1 MRSKRIAVAV
11 CICLCP
17 STSFLSRSAG
27 EEPLRQPAFTYAE
40 ITGIGK
46 EKGVCRRDP
55 SDLVR
60 VGDTYYVWYSRVTRQ
75 EAKPGRDGYP
85 SGYQATVWYATS
97 TDEGRTWI
105 EKGEAIDKGTGS
117 AFDAHGCFTPNIL
130 VWRGRYYL
138 YYTAVAQGFDNGEY
152 SDVNRTA
159 IGLAE
164 AESPDGPWTKVS
176 DTPVFESTRDPA
188 KFDSYRV
195 DDACFIVREGKIWMY
210 YKGRQWQRTPGET
223 KMGVAVSEK
232 PGGPF
237 TRLNGGNPVQD
248 SGHEVLVWPAGTGV
262 MSLVSR
268 TGPHGMTLQYA
279 EDGTAF
285 RVAGTLPR
293 NYPKAPGLFRADL
306 TAPAAHGK
314 GVRWGIC
321 MATYGGDPYLRRFEI
336 GGTSEDGQ

>member
-1 MRSKRIAVAV
+1 MRSRLSLIAGHTAF
-11 CICLCP
+11 LLAAN
-17 STSFLSRSAG
+17 FLSPTTWAETLS
-27 EEPLRQPAFTYAE
+27 QPRFTYTE

-46 EKGVCRRDP
+46 EKDVCRRDP
-55 SDLVR
+55 SDVIK
-60 VGDTYYVWYSRVTRQ
+60 VGGTYYIWYSRVTRH

-97 TDEGRTWI
+97 KDEGRTWI
-105 EKGEAIDKGTGS
+105 EMGEAVGKGTGS
-117 AFDAHGCFTPNIL
+117 AIDAHACFTPNIL

-138 YYTAVAQGFDNGEY
+138 YYTAVADGFDNGAY
-152 SDVNRTA
+152 SDINRTA
-159 IGLAE
+159 IGLAQ
-164 AESPDGPWTKVS
+164 ADSPDGPWKKVS

-195 DDACFIVREGKIWMY
+195 DDTCFIVREGKIWMY

-223 KMGVAVSEK
+223 KMGVAMAER
-232 PGGPF
+232 PEGPF
-237 TRLNGGNPVQD
+237 TRLNEGKPVQD
-248 SGHEVLVWPAGTGV
+248 SGHEVLVWPEGTGT

-279 EDGTAF
+279 QDGIAF
-285 RVAGTLPR
+285 RIVGTLPR

-306 TAPAAHGK
+306 TDPAAHGES
-314 GVRWGIC
+314 VIWGIC

-336 GGTSEDGQ
+336 RGISENGE